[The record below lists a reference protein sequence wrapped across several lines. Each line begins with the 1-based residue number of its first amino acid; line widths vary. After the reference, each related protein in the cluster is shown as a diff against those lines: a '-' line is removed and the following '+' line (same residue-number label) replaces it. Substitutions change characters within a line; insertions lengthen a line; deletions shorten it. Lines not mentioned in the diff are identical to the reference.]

1 MRRPLV
7 VIGALLLATGLAAC
21 SEKPQTN
28 GQRKVGQPSSAGT
41 GTPYQAPGWKAG
53 DATSWNDHLRA
64 RAQYGQ
70 NDYARTGS
78 K

>member
-1 MRRPLV
+1 MRPL
-7 VIGALLLATGLAAC
+7 ILLGSLSLALGLAAC
-21 SEKPQTN
+21 SEKPQTQ
-28 GQRKVGQPSSAGT
+28 GQRKVGQPTYAGT
-41 GTPYQAPGWKAG
+41 GTAYQAPGWKAG
-53 DATSWNDHLRA
+53 DATSWNDQLRN